1 MTSIEQEPL
10 QKVFYRYALWLAV
23 FTIVYNLIEGLVSI
37 YFGVQDEA
45 LTLFG
50 FGLDSFIEVISGLG
64 ILSMVLRIRQNPGT
78 SRSGFERTA
87 LRITGTSFYLLAFGL
102 MVTAVYN
109 LYTGHKPTT
118 TISGLIISL
127 ISIALMWMLVAGKR
141 KVGRTLNSEPILS
154 DANCSLV
161 CIYMSVVLL
170 VASLVY
176 SLTGLGFVDSLGAA
190 GLIYY
195 SVKEG
200 RESFEKASELE
211 E

>member
-1 MTSIEQEPL
+1 MTSMEQASL
-10 QKVFYRYALWLAV
+10 QKRFYQYAMWLAV
-23 FTIVYNLIEGLVSI
+23 FTIAYNLVEGLVSI
-37 YFGVQDEA
+37 YFGAQDEA

-64 ILSMVLRIRQNPGT
+64 ILSMVLRIRQNPE
-78 SRSGFERTA
+78 SARSGFERTA
-87 LRITGTSFYLLAFGL
+87 LRITGASFYLLATGL
-102 MVTAVYN
+102 FITAAYN

-118 TISGLIISL
+118 TVSGMVISL
-127 ISIALMWMLVAGKR
+127 ISIALMWMLVGGKR
-141 KVGRTLNSEPILS
+141 KVGQTLNSEPILS

-170 VASLVY
+170 AASVVY
-176 SLTGLGFVDSLGAA
+176 SLTGFGFVDSLGAA

-195 SVKEG
+195 SVQEG
-200 RESFEKASELE
+200 RESFEKATGLE